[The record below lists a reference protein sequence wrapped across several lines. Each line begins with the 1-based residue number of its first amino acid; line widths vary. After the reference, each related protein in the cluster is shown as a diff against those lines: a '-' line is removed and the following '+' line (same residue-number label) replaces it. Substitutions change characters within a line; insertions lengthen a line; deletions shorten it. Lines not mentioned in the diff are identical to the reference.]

1 MPLDFSSA
9 ARLFMGSE
17 VELAKALQI
26 TVADVRSYRTNPG
39 TAPKEV
45 LDRLGRVLIE
55 RGTGM
60 ARVGEMLR
68 ENSR

>member
-17 VELAKALQI
+17 VELAKALQVS
-26 TVADVRSYRTNPG
+26 VADLRSYRTNPG
-39 TAPKEV
+39 TVPKAV
-45 LDRLGRVLIE
+45 LDRLAGVLID

-68 ENSR
+68 EDNR